1 VPQRF
6 RDSPVARK
14 HVIGYHLPHA
24 EARAE
29 VTTKPNFLTNL
40 WYVAAVGG
48 SLKRGSM
55 RREML
60 CGQPVLLGR
69 GADGRVFALR
79 DICPHRAAPLSAG
92 RFSNGDVECPYH
104 GWRFTPEG
112 QCSHIPS
119 VLQDQKLDIGAI
131 RVRNYPCREQDGLI
145 WVYVAADPREAPAF
159 GPPVIPI
166 AAANGE
172 ARPRFVEAQFFPCEA
187 DHAVV
192 GLMDP
197 AHGPFVHRA
206 WWWRSEGSI
215 HAKSKLHTPSFRGF
229 TMAGHKP
236 SSNSFAYKVLG
247 GDLTTEIRFELPG
260 LRFEHIRV
268 GRREVLGFTAVT
280 PKEDET
286 TLVTQVFYWTVPWL
300 RAIKPLFRPFAR
312 AFLGQDRRIVELQN
326 QGLKFS
332 PPQMLIQDA
341 DIPAI
346 WYHRLKKAWSESVES
361 GKPFV
366 NPVQER
372 MLHWRS

>member
-1 VPQRF
+1 L
-6 RDSPVARK
+6 SEKPV
-14 HVIGYHLPHA
+14 
-24 EARAE
+24 
-29 VTTKPNFLTNL
+29 FLTNL
-40 WYVAAVGG
+40 WYMAGIAK
-48 SLKRGSM
+48 SLKPRRM

-60 CGQPVLLGR
+60 CGEPVLLGR
-69 GADGRVFALR
+69 TEGGRIFALR

-92 RFSNGDVECPYH
+92 RFRDGNVECPYH

-112 QCSHIPS
+112 QCAHIPS
-119 VLQDQKLDIGAI
+119 VLQDQDIEIGAI

-145 WVYVAADPREAPAF
+145 WVYFAADPRDAPAIE
-159 GPPVIPI
+159 PPVIPI
-166 AAANGE
+166 AAGE
-172 ARPRFVEAQFFPCEA
+172 GRALPRFLEAQTFPCHA

-215 HAKSKLHTPSFRGF
+215 HSKSKLHTPSLRGF
-229 TMAGHKP
+229 TMSGHTP
-236 SSNSFAYKVLG
+236 SSNSFAYRILG

-260 LRFEHIRV
+260 LRFERITM
-268 GRREVLGFTAVT
+268 GQREVLGFTAVT
-280 PKEDET
+280 PQTAET
-286 TLVTQVFYWTVPWL
+286 TLVTQIFYWTAPWL
-300 RAIKPLFRPFAR
+300 GAVKPFFRPFAR

-326 QGLKFS
+326 EGLKFS

-346 WYHRLKKAWSESVES
+346 WYHRLKKAWSESVET

-372 MLHWRS
+372 TLRWRS